1 MFASP
6 ILPLEFNRN
15 CCLLGD
21 DSKLAK
27 LFKKHDI
34 KKIARQF
41 DRNRVKTKKST
52 IDKMS
57 RGARAFSGAGEAAVA
72 SNSSAF
78 GRMIGPKRSSIIA
91 GFKIS
96 FTDKLRDIRAKT
108 QKGEMKFASASE
120 DSCKLT
126 CSAELRRNMDLV
138 RDVID
143 GKKISRNSLV
153 QSKIVAKSFFVKT
166 SRVKKELLIEITEA
180 DEEMKN
186 HLKALESSK
195 GMLPD
200 AIATVRVYTKGALR
214 KISDTFTDLLLGS
227 DEKKDTSQRKRSVSP
242 FSDKRSSSLAYDSP
256 GPSKS
261 INTTSHTSRISESD
275 DSYEYV
281 SDEELTPKSSPIKPA
296 ARNHKLK
303 FDRGSK

>member
-1 MFASP
+1 
-6 ILPLEFNRN
+6 
-15 CCLLGD
+15 
-21 DSKLAK
+21 
-27 LFKKHDI
+27 
-34 KKIARQF
+34 
-41 DRNRVKTKKST
+41 
-52 IDKMS
+52 
-57 RGARAFSGAGEAAVA
+57 
-72 SNSSAF
+72 
-78 GRMIGPKRSSIIA
+78 
-91 GFKIS
+91 
-96 FTDKLRDIRAKT
+96 
-108 QKGEMKFASASE
+108 
-120 DSCKLT
+120 
-126 CSAELRRNMDLV
+126 
-138 RDVID
+138 
-143 GKKISRNSLV
+143 
-153 QSKIVAKSFFVKT
+153 
-166 SRVKKELLIEITEA
+166 
-180 DEEMKN
+180 
-186 HLKALESSK
+186 
-195 GMLPD
+195 MLPD